1 MRRPMQM
8 KYPLRRRMGARVEWW
23 KMKLPYWIFRAVQL
37 TCVYYEKFSLVYITK
52 KYHENIRKI

>member
-1 MRRPMQM
+1 MQM